1 MRKYTSDQVRVSLIT
16 DALTEI
22 ENYLQSIDFEVFN
35 GKSILRYAC
44 IKQLELV
51 GNLCEEITDETKFDF
66 PKVEWKQLSE
76 LNRLFAH
83 ESLVI
88 SNIILWEII
97 TKNLINTKKQ
107 FNIILSEIQS

>member
-1 MRKYTSDQVRVSLIT
+1 MRKYTSDEVRVNLIT
-16 DALTEI
+16 DALTEV
-22 ENYLQSIDFEVFN
+22 ENYLQNIDFEVFN

-51 GNLCEEITDETKFDF
+51 GNLCQEIKDDTKFNF

-83 ESLVI
+83 ESLVV
-88 SNIILWEII
+88 SNVILWEII
-97 TKNLINTKKQ
+97 TKNLTNTKKE
-107 FNIILSEIQS
+107 FKLILAEINK

>member
-16 DALTEI
+16 DALAEI
-22 ENYLQSIDFEVFN
+22 ENYLQNIDFEVFS

-44 IKQLELV
+44 IKQLELI
-51 GNLCEEITDETKFDF
+51 GNLCEEITDGTKFDF
-66 PKVEWKQLSE
+66 PKIEWKQLSE

-88 SNIILWEII
+88 SNVILWEII
-97 TKNLINTKKQ
+97 TKNLNNAKKQ
-107 FNIILSEIQS
+107 FNTVLSEIKE

>member
-1 MRKYTSDQVRVSLIT
+1 MRKYTTDQVRVSLIT
-16 DALTEI
+16 DALMEI

-44 IKQLELV
+44 IKQLEV
-51 GNLCEEITDETKFDF
+51 IGNLCEEITDETKFNF
-66 PKVEWKQLSE
+66 PKVEWNQLSE

-88 SNIILWEII
+88 SNVILWEII
-97 TKNLINTKKQ
+97 TKNLIHTKKQ
-107 FNIILSEIQS
+107 FKAILAEICS